1 MPRKRGLSAA
11 HSRAVTPVAVTSA
24 ARVGAVRPGPGS
36 SPLAGSLRL
45 CADVHGRTGDP
56 LHVEEEVSCLLAA
69 VVHGPA
75 AAVLGA
81 VVCGGVGFAGE
92 AHLRP
97 GQGGRGVAAHLED
110 VLGSVAHLAVVAE
123 GDARAATSRLE
134 EGAFAW
140 SDFKASNWVFP
151 RLSCVC
157 CALSCVLR
165 LPSNL
170 QKHVFEE
177 NDIGTNLKVLSILK
191 LSS

>member
-1 MPRKRGLSAA
+1 MGAARKRGLSAA
-11 HSRAVTPVAVTSA
+11 HSRAVTPVAVTPA

-56 LHVEEEVSCLLAA
+56 LHVEEEVTCLLAS

-75 AAVLGA
+75 AAILGA

-123 GDARAATSRLE
+123 GDARAATRLQLDC
-134 EGAFAW
+134 GRPHAGFAC
-140 SDFKASNWVFP
+140 
-151 RLSCVC
+151 LSEWRGCLGGVRVRAC
-157 CALSCVLR
+157 GSQDLR
-165 LPSNL
+165 A
-170 QKHVFEE
+170 
-177 NDIGTNLKVLSILK
+177 
-191 LSS
+191 

>member
-1 MPRKRGLSAA
+1 MGAARKRGLSAA
-11 HSRAVTPVAVTSA
+11 HSRAVTPVAVTPA

-56 LHVEEEVSCLLAA
+56 LHVEEEVTCLLAA

-75 AAVLGA
+75 AAILGA

-123 GDARAATSRLE
+123 GDARAATGGEESALACSDGSRGCSAVGLVDLL
-134 EGAFAW
+134 GLARVLPV
-140 SDFKASNWVFP
+140 DLD
-151 RLSCVC
+151 R
-157 CALSCVLR
+157 ALVGGVQR
-165 LPSNL
+165 PP
-170 QKHVFEE
+170 
-177 NDIGTNLKVLSILK
+177 GM
-191 LSS
+191 